1 MNLKKTIDQLRVNCS
16 NYWTERLH
24 SQLEFLWEMLQVD
37 AAQSAQTLETV
48 AETLLKVK
56 LDTGVLT
63 KENVLDA
70 EQALMCYREAAKS
83 YRLHLVSHAHIDMDW
98 RWGYEETV
106 GIVIDTFQTMLK
118 LLKNILLLST
128 ASPRHLFMRL

>member
-83 YRLHLVSHAHIDMDW
+83 YRLHLVSHAHIDMDG
-98 RWGYEETV
+98 RYR
-106 GIVIDTFQTMLK
+106 D
-118 LLKNILLLST
+118 
-128 ASPRHLFMRL
+128 